1 MECCTTEM
9 EKRAQPVR
17 KQSSGLRTLWQDFM
31 RGVWTESSPFR
42 LMIAFCPALAVTTAV
57 ANGLAMGA
65 AVIFVLVG
73 TNVMVSLMR
82 RMIPREVRIPVYT
95 IFIATF
101 VTIAD
106 LVLAATVPDVH
117 KVLGLFVPL
126 IVVNCIILGRAEAW
140 ASHVPVSRAL
150 ADGLGYGIGYTISL
164 VMIGVVRELLGS
176 GSLLGF
182 HVMPAGF
189 VTWKVMLQPPGAFL
203 TMGVIVGLF
212 NLGSR
217 LAKERQ
223 QRLTSLRRSAVVPTV
238 GTPAGSA
245 SVAQ

>member
-1 MECCTTEM
+1 MD
-9 EKRAQPVR
+9 KRAQGARRPAASR
-17 KQSSGLRTLWQDFM
+17 WQTLWQDIL

-57 ANGLAMGA
+57 VNGLAMGA

-82 RMIPREVRIPVYT
+82 RQIPREVRIPVYT

-106 LVLAATVPDVH
+106 LVLAATVPNVH
-117 KVLGLFVPL
+117 QVLGLFVPL

-140 ASHVPVSRAL
+140 AAHVPVDRAF

-164 VMIGVVRELLGS
+164 VMIGIVRELLGN
-176 GSLLGF
+176 GTILGLRL
-182 HVMPAGF
+182 MPDGF
-189 VTWKVMLQPPGAFL
+189 VTWQVMLQPPGAFL
-203 TMGVIVGLF
+203 TMGMIVGLF

-217 LAKERQ
+217 LARERQ
-223 QRLTSLRRSAVVPTV
+223 LRMAARPRSPSAPL
-238 GTPAGSA
+238 GAAPGASA
-245 SVAQ
+245 S

>member
-1 MECCTTEM
+1 MESRTNEN
-9 EKRAQPVR
+9 VR
-17 KQSSGLRTLWQDFM
+17 GARKPGSRGQILWQDFL

-57 ANGLAMGA
+57 ANSLAMGA

-73 TNVMVSLMR
+73 TNLMVSLMR
-82 RMIPREVRIPVYT
+82 RQIPREVRIPVYT
-95 IFIATF
+95 ILIATF

-106 LVLAATVPDVH
+106 LVLAATVPNIH
-117 KVLGLFVPL
+117 HVLGLFVPL

-140 ASHVPVSRAL
+140 ASHVPPDRAL

-164 VMIGVVRELLGS
+164 VLIGIVRELLGS
-176 GSLLGF
+176 GTLLGLRI
-182 HVMPAGF
+182 MPAGF
-189 VTWKVMLQPPGAFL
+189 VTWQVMLQPPGAFL

-223 QRLTSLRRSAVVPTV
+223 LRLASRPRPASLPGATV
-238 GTPAGSA
+238 PAGNA
-245 SVAQ
+245 GTVR